1 MRIPRLPLLDFFPFA
16 AAGFSSAAAVAA
28 VAWGWGKGDG
38 RRDLRTAFELA
49 RDTGDVRSLVC
60 WYLFV

>member
-28 VAWGWGKGDG
+28 VAWGKGDG